1 MTTLHYTLSSALLGL
16 ALLGSACGRD
26 TSGPGPDPGNP
37 PPKQC
42 GSCAAYEVCN
52 TATNTCGV
60 NPSST
65 WFLSM
70 DRAQI
75 ASTKSTGEAWDP
87 FGGAPDPFVILDARQ
102 TSTKQDTFTPS
113 WQEGTTYTAAT
124 LTGPGVSIA
133 VYDEDPTSSNDLI
146 GGPSTV
152 RFTEADLRRGSLTLM
167 NLGQVSSL
175 TMTLTPR

>member
-1 MTTLHYTLSSALLGL
+1 MAKFYKSLSSVLLGL
-16 ALLGSACGRD
+16 TLLGSACGRD
-26 TSGPGPDPGNP
+26 TSGPGPDPNNP
-37 PPKQC
+37 PPNQC
-42 GSCAAYEVCN
+42 GSCTAYELCN
-52 TATNTCGV
+52 SATNTCGI

-65 WFLSM
+65 WFLAM

-75 ASTKSTGEAWDP
+75 VSTKSTGDAWDA
-87 FGGAPDPFVILDARQ
+87 FGGAPDPFMILDTRQ
-102 TSTKQDTFTPS
+102 TTTKQDTFTPS
-113 WQEGTTYTAAT
+113 WQEGSTYTAAT
-124 LTGPGVSIA
+124 LTGSGVSVT
-133 VYDEDPTSSNDLI
+133 VYDDDAASNDLI

>member
-1 MTTLHYTLSSALLGL
+1 MKTFSFPLSSVLLGL
-16 ALLGSACGRD
+16 TLLGGACGRD
-26 TSGPGPDPGNP
+26 TSGPGPDPNNP

-42 GSCAAYEVCN
+42 GSCSAYELCN
-52 TATNTCGV
+52 SATNTCEI

-65 WFLSM
+65 WFLAA

-75 ASTKSTGEAWDP
+75 ASTKTTGDAWDV
-87 FGGAPDPFVILDARQ
+87 FGGAPDPYVILDTLQ
-102 TSTKQDTFTPS
+102 TTAKQDTFTPS
-113 WQEGTTYTAAT
+113 WQQGTTYTAAT

-133 VYDEDPTSSNDLI
+133 VYDEDSANDDLI

-152 RFTEADLRRGSLTLM
+152 RFTDADLRRGSLTVL

-175 TMTLTPR
+175 TLTLTPR